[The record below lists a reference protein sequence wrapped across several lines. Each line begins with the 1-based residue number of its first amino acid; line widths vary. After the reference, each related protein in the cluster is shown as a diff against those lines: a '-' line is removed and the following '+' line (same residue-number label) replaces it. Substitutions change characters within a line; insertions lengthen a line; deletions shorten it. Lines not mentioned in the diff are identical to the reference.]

1 MTRRLRS
8 TRLVGGLAAAGL
20 LMTSMAVAAEPES
33 GSVSKTAPKTEW
45 KGTLQNS
52 GVFYNAWAED
62 PSMECS
68 PPACDTYA
76 LKVVDG
82 GHNLTLTKNNSAQ
95 NTAGGD
101 PGCGINVTFPDGTYQ
116 YTQGSCG
123 PKTTLTVKLKNVKP
137 GDYVVRVAISH
148 VCCSQSEYK
157 ASAFIPEFLAGPPAP
172 APAPAP
178 APSGPQSAP
187 DAAPQLTIKASNASA
202 RKLTKRRRYAITA
215 TTSAPLNAVTAK
227 LLKGKKAIGTAKLT
241 RLEGTKKLTL
251 KLAKR
256 KVKKGKYT
264 VTVSGTDDS
273 GRVVTAAKKIRVK
286 K

>member
-1 MTRRLRS
+1 MSRI
-8 TRLVGGLAAAGL
+8 RLVAALAATTSIGL
-20 LMTSMAVAAEPES
+20 LGAAHAAEPES
-33 GSVSKTAPKTEW
+33 GSVSKSSPKAEW

-52 GVFYNAWAED
+52 GAFYNAWAED
-62 PSMECS
+62 PSLDCA

-76 LKVVDG
+76 LKVVEG

-137 GDYVVRVAISH
+137 GDYTVRVAISH
-148 VCCSQSEYK
+148 VCCGESEYT
-157 ASAFIPEFLAGPPAP
+157 ATATAPEFLTPASPAP
-172 APAPAP
+172 ATPPPPAQPAPE
-178 APSGPQSAP
+178 G
-187 DAAPQLTIKASNASA
+187 DAPQLTIKAGKASA
-202 RKLTKRRRYAITA
+202 RKLTKTRKYAITA
-215 TTSAPLNAVTAK
+215 SASAPLNAVTAR
-227 LLKGKKAIGTAKLT
+227 LLKGKKALGSAKLT
-241 RLEGTKKLTL
+241 RLEGSKRMTL

-256 KVKKGKYT
+256 KLKKGRYT

-273 GRVVTAAKKIRVK
+273 GRVVTSAAKVTMK